1 MDAIHKLAFYLPQY
15 HPIAENDAWWGTGF
29 TEWTNVAKARP
40 LFHGHRQPR
49 LPADLGFYDLRV
61 SETRQAQADM
71 ARSAGIDA
79 FVYWHYWFGDGRMVL
94 QRPLDEVVSSGE
106 PDFPFCVGWANQS
119 WSGVWYGAADQI
131 LIKQTYPGP
140 ADIEAHF
147 QRLLPI
153 VSDRR
158 YFRVAG
164 MPLIYVFAP
173 AEIPDPERWCET
185 MRELADREG
194 LAGLYLVGNGLTPPA
209 LRGFDAGS
217 SHPQL
222 RPYRSVGTVTRRIA
236 RTFLGSDRVGPA
248 RSSFRRAAN
257 RYQDVLQALGKAS
270 AVARHPTI
278 LTGWDNTPRSGRLGN
293 VLTGFDQSSFEVHVN
308 DVLAYVRD
316 VRSSVHPKICFVK
329 SWNEWAEGNILEPD
343 SVLGHSILDTFR
355 RCASQVGAAS

>member
-40 LFHGHRQPR
+40 FFATIVSRDCQPISGSMTFASLR
-49 LPADLGFYDLRV
+49 PAMP
-61 SETRQAQADM
+61 QADM

-119 WSGVWYGAADQI
+119 WSGVWYGAADRI

-217 SHPQL
+217 SQPQL
-222 RPYRSVGTVTRRIA
+222 TPYRSVGTVTRRIA
-236 RTFLGSDRVGPA
+236 RTFLSSDRVGPA

-257 RYQDVLQALGKAS
+257 RYREVLQAQDEAS

-316 VRSSVHPKICFVK
+316 VRSSGHPKICFVK
-329 SWNEWAEGNILEPD
+329 KLE
-343 SVLGHSILDTFR
+343 R
-355 RCASQVGAAS
+355 VGGGQHP